1 MIEIMHLSEPKGV
14 GLAATQIGLPWQII
28 VVDIGDGPLSLINP
42 KILSHKGKD
51 WDKEGCLSLPGI
63 YAEVE
68 RWSWIRATG
77 LNREGKK
84 IQIEGE
90 GLLARVI
97 QHEIDHLNGVLFI
110 DRVKKWDTLE
120 IVEGYPV
127 PEELWKFI
135 EIHAAAGSSKSDR

>member
-1 MIEIMHLSEPKGV
+1 MNLSEPKGV
-14 GLAATQIGLPWQII
+14 GLAATQIGVPLQII
-28 VVDIGDGPLSLINP
+28 VADIGEGPISLINP

-51 WDKEGCLSLPGI
+51 IDKEGCLSLPGI

-68 RWSWIRATG
+68 RWNWIRVIG
-77 LNREGKK
+77 LNRDGKK
-84 IQIEGE
+84 IQIEAE

-97 QHEIDHLNGVLFI
+97 QHEIDHLHGILFI
-110 DRVKKWDTLE
+110 DRVKNWDTLE

-135 EIHAAAGSSKSDR
+135 QIHATAGSSKPDR